1 MAKKLLTTLLVVFLS
16 AAFAHAIEVATVTIP
31 DSIFAGEE
39 NLVLNGAGVRS
50 KFGLKLYVGS
60 LFLPQKSSDAQAIIT
75 ADEPMAIRLNIISSM
90 ITSEKMED
98 ATREGFENATGG
110 NTDPIREYI
119 ESFIA
124 VFREPIEEGD
134 SFDLVYLPAKGV
146 EVYKNGNP
154 VSVVGDL
161 RFKQALFGIWLG
173 DEPAQKSLK
182 EGMLGL

>member
-1 MAKKLLTTLLVVFLS
+1 MARKLLGSLLAVFLFVP
-16 AAFAHAIEVATVTIP
+16 FAYAIEVAKVNIP

-60 LFLPQKSSDAQAIIT
+60 LFLPEKSTDAQAIIT
-75 ADEPMAIRLNIISSM
+75 ADEPMAVRLNIVSGM

-110 NTDPIREYI
+110 NTDPIREDI
-119 ESFIA
+119 ETFIA
-124 VFREPIEEGD
+124 VFHEPIKEGD
-134 SFDLVYLPAKGV
+134 SFDLVYFPARGV

-154 VSVVGDL
+154 VSVVGDM
-161 RFKQALFGIWLG
+161 RFKQALFGIWLC
-173 DEPAQKSLK
+173 DKPAQKSLK
-182 EGMLGL
+182 EGMLGM